1 MGVDNGSHSPPESL
15 KDLLGDL
22 QTQTIKL
29 LLARIKD
36 GTAAPADLSV
46 ARSILRDNNIQV
58 LPQANPD
65 LLRLAGNIPFPGAE
79 SA

>member
-1 MGVDNGSHSPPESL
+1 MGVGDGPLPQGNL

-22 QTQTIKL
+22 QSETIKL
-29 LLARIKD
+29 LLARIRD

>member
-1 MGVDNGSHSPPESL
+1 MGVGDGSHAPQGTL

-22 QTQTIKL
+22 QNETIKL
-29 LLARIKD
+29 LLSRIRD